1 MHGKGKEDEIG
12 LLLEQYRAATEA
24 YAKAV
29 NELVKWRGLVSL
41 DEYTKLVLM
50 AQSAREECERI
61 RLVLSK
67 RSKLHGPDP

>member
-1 MHGKGKEDEIG
+1 MQREGKEDEIG
-12 LLLEQYRAATEA
+12 LLLEQYRSATEA

-29 NELVKWRGLVSL
+29 NELVKWRGMVNL
-41 DEYTKLVLM
+41 DEYTKLVLI

-61 RLVLSK
+61 RLVLSE